1 MKFKLLYNRKISR
14 GYHIYYRFVILIHVS
29 KFAMKGIL
37 NYIRISARKY
47 SMNNSMFG
55 IDGVFLIA

>member
-37 NYIRISARKY
+37 NYI
-47 SMNNSMFG
+47 
-55 IDGVFLIA
+55 

>member
-37 NYIRISARKY
+37 NYIRISALKY

>member
-1 MKFKLLYNRKISR
+1 
-14 GYHIYYRFVILIHVS
+14 
-29 KFAMKGIL
+29 MKGIL
-37 NYIRISARKY
+37 NYIRISALKY